1 MTGHLHH
8 PVADGVV
15 LGVIASLLAAAG
27 VGWAAAYRIF
37 GPRSRHSRRPRAAS
51 Q

>member
-1 MTGHLHH
+1 MTGHLEH
-8 PVADGVV
+8 PLVDGVA
-15 LGVIASLLAAAG
+15 LGVVASLIAAAAM
-27 VGWAAAYRIF
+27 GWAVAYRIF